1 MKKFV
6 LLTFMLLSGLALSAQ
21 DVQTYTYKSYA
32 LRYAIGSI
40 LETQVI
46 NNEKLSVNH
55 YPNNKKYS
63 IIISQKEVF
72 DCFYGG
78 QLADGRY
85 YYSGKYT
92 HYFQNPN
99 LPNKDYDKTMDMVIY
114 TKTPL
119 SSFLYNNGLDAN
131 SNRFDESKTIQI
143 TIDGIPTDMFIYP
156 IKNKED

>member
-1 MKKFV
+1 M
-6 LLTFMLLSGLALSAQ
+6 SAQ
-21 DVQTYTYKSYA
+21 DVQTYTYKSCVFRA
-32 LRYAIGSI
+32 AVGI
-40 LETQVI
+40 LEKQMI
-46 NNEKLSVNH
+46 SNEELSVNY

-63 IIISQKEVF
+63 IINSQKEVY

-85 YYSGKYT
+85 YYSGKLTNYYYSYST
-92 HYFQNPN
+92 PDANR
-99 LPNKDYDKTMDMVIY
+99 DKTKDIVMY

-131 SNRFDESKTIQI
+131 SNRFDESKAIQI
-143 TIDGIPTDMFIYP
+143 TIDGALYDVFIYP